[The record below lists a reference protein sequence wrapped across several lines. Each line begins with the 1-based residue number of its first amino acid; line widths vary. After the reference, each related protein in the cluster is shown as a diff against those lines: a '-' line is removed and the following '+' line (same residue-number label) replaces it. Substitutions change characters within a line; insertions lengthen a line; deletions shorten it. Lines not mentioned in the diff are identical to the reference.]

1 MALLAK
7 KSLMSDLE
15 YIDFLNGLNP
25 FERLLEA
32 ERLFRGLQPVG
43 TDHLTTMLE
52 VLGGESV
59 VEEKFALTQGFF
71 SNIQSRHPKSSLVF
85 ASSQKLLGAA
95 IYDACKFWVMIPG
108 QLLFEFDNFQHL
120 EMAEILLKAMN
131 RINRAY
137 LHQVQTRRL
146 EDLRVLIR
154 RSAEQ
159 QNFRTQGDRIP
170 ELCAL
175 SRNHDALRK
184 PGGRRVS
191 VDSNPS
197 VSSSVGCCY
206 VPNNRSPL

>member
-15 YIDFLNGLNP
+15 YIDFLNGLTP

-159 QNFRTQGDRIP
+159 QNFRT
-170 ELCAL
+170 ELENRTKVIEFL
-175 SRNHDALRK
+175 NFVHYQETMM
-184 PGGRRVS
+184 
-191 VDSNPS
+191 PS
-197 VSSSVGCCY
+197 ESLAAGAFQ
-206 VPNNRSPL
+206 